1 MVVFD
6 PELAARMKM
15 PKELLDK
22 ASELHLAMHIG
33 QQHVYAAL
41 YDFSSS
47 LCLWNVHSEVP
58 TGISVFKFIYQRNW
72 IEAVFRRCSVT
83 FDSDCYALIP
93 ASLFDPLA
101 CNEYIEMQH
110 GVTTDQTGFI
120 ELPEADA
127 VVCFELP
134 VWQFELLKCFPNAR
148 VLPLSALLT
157 RVVAPKGQS
166 SSADFLVAYSSASV
180 TITAVKNKA
189 LLLLVTHEART
200 EEDVLYHLSNAA
212 MRLQIDLDNC
222 SLQLLDMSGRDE
234 LLALLQRYTKHAV
247 ALSAVNTNGGCLA
260 TQLHYLCA

>member
-33 QQHVYAAL
+33 RETVYAAL

-47 LCLWNVHSEVP
+47 SCLWNVQSDVP
-58 TGISVFKFIYQRNW
+58 PGISVFKFIYQRNW

-83 FDSDCYALIP
+83 FDTDCYALVP
-93 ASLFDPLA
+93 TSLFDPLS
-101 CNEYIEMQH
+101 CGDYMEMQH
-110 GVTTDQTGFI
+110 GVTTSQTGFI

-127 VVCFELP
+127 VICFELP
-134 VWQFELLKCFPNAR
+134 EWNADLLKHFPNAR
-148 VLPLSALLT
+148 ILPLSALLT
-157 RVVAPKGQS
+157 RVAAARNQMADS
-166 SSADFLVAYSSASV
+166 DFLVAFSSASV
-180 TITAVKNKA
+180 TIAAVKNKA
-189 LLLLVTHEART
+189 LVLLSTHEART

-212 MRLQIDLDNC
+212 MRLEIDLDNC
-222 SLQLLDMSGRDE
+222 SLQLLDMSGHED
-234 LLALLQRYTKHAV
+234 LFHLLQRYSKEVKMLAAHAT
-247 ALSAVNTNGGCLA
+247 SEGCSA